1 MIIGIGIKIIT
12 ADSRRDQIRKVAES
26 QFVYM
31 YMYRCVIFKLF
42 VNVKSV
48 IYDASHE
55 LHSNTSK
62 RQRVRPPLRQ

>member
-26 QFVYM
+26 QFV